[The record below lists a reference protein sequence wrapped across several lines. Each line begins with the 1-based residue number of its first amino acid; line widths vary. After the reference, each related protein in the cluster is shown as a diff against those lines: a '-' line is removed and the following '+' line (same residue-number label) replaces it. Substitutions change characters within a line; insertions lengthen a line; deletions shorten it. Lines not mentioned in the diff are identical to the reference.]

1 MSIDATTTTTT
12 ANTMRDALQNALA
25 FKAENPDEKASTAA
39 RIYREKES
47 TVRKALQ
54 RQRDRKGALVQHG
67 GHTKILS
74 DTQLEAI
81 LKYIEDMYLAGI
93 GATKEMIFQAIIHL
107 RASQNPPKKP
117 PSKRWFQTFLKEHPD
132 LIRTVKTKPIAIV
145 RISAQDV
152 DTVESWFTNWALFC
166 KEKGIQASDILNF
179 DETGFRVGV
188 TSGEEIVV
196 PFYVKEVR

>member
-25 FKAENPDEKASTAA
+25 FKAENPDEKASTTA

-81 LKYIEDMYLAGI
+81 LKYIEDMYLADI

-145 RISAQDV
+145 RISA
-152 DTVESWFTNWALFC
+152 
-166 KEKGIQASDILNF
+166 
-179 DETGFRVGV
+179 
-188 TSGEEIVV
+188 
-196 PFYVKEVR
+196 